1 MISVIITNYNYGVY
15 LRDAVESVLKQ
26 TYDDFELIIV
36 DDGSTDDSKQII
48 KEYENKSSRVRSVF
62 LEEGAERRGQNA
74 AFMEGVRIAK
84 GEIICCLDADDW
96 YGENMLAYKAQLHKE
111 YPDCAMVDSS
121 LSVDGVSRMV
131 NARTDFDYAEA
142 LTKYGYIYAHNN
154 TSGLSIQKEYLE
166 SFLPFTDT
174 EEMKAGLDCIL
185 VHIALAES
193 NIIVDKRICG
203 GYRQHDLNVY
213 SERKANQS
221 GGFPEYIKRLKKYA
235 RKQVAKKG
243 ILIPDND
250 AGWYRYIIDQVS
262 DRIHKKRVVVYG
274 TSEIGKSVIRRL
286 EELGETIVYVS
297 DRQDTRR
304 SYEAN
309 NVFMYPWIPAEELN
323 DYGDKYDVIVI
334 ASRQVEP
341 IKAYLKEK
349 QIQDEKIVDLL
360 L

>member
-1 MISVIITNYNYGVY
+1 MF
-15 LRDAVESVLKQ
+15 LKG
-26 TYDDFELIIV
+26 T
-36 DDGSTDDSKQII
+36 
-48 KEYENKSSRVRSVF
+48 
-62 LEEGAERRGQNA
+62 ERRGQNA
-74 AFMEGVRIAK
+74 AFMEGVKMAK
-84 GEIICCLDADDW
+84 GEIISCLDADDW
-96 YGENMLAYKAQLHKE
+96 YYENMLAYKMELHKK

-142 LTKYGYIYAHNN
+142 LRNYGYIYAHNN
-154 TSGLSIQKEYLE
+154 TSGLSIQKEYLNT
-166 SFLPFTDT
+166 FLPFSDT
-174 EEMKAGLDCIL
+174 EEIKAGLDCIL

-203 GYRQHDLNVY
+203 GYRQHDNNVY
-213 SERKANQS
+213 AERKVNQN

-243 ILIPDND
+243 ILIPESD
-250 AGWYRYIIDQVS
+250 AEWYGYIINMEFAK
-262 DRIHKKRVVVYG
+262 IHKKRIVVYG

-286 EELGETIVYVS
+286 EELNETIVFIS
-297 DRQDTRR
+297 DRRDTRR

-309 NVFMYPWIPAEELN
+309 NTFAYPWIPAEELN
-323 DYGDKYDVIVI
+323 DHDDEYDVILI

-341 IKAYLKEK
+341 IKEYLRGKH
-349 QIQDEKIVDLL
+349 ITDEKIVDLL